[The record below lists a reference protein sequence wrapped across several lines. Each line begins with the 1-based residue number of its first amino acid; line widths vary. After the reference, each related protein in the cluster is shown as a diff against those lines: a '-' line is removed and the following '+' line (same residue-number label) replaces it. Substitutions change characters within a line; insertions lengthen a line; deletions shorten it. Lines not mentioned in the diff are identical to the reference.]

1 MQCKIAPLKRR
12 CDNTLVANHI
22 VFWVQTLYFCRS
34 MAALLRKIKQG
45 IGDRILRREIEP
57 VRLRSGSNF
66 RSAQRVGIIYQDVDK
81 LYYDR
86 LQEFGSHLKAKYDI
100 KVVHTLA
107 FVDEKEKK
115 LPEYQRQKADAEFFT
130 RQDLNWHLKP
140 IQNVSNFITQDFD
153 ILIDFSGGKI
163 VPLNFVLKE
172 SIARMKVGMRGTPAE
187 RYCDFIIDMGDQ
199 FGVDKFIEQLNLYLS
214 NPKIK

>member
-1 MQCKIAPLKRR
+1 
-12 CDNTLVANHI
+12 
-22 VFWVQTLYFCRS
+22 

-45 IGDRILRREIEP
+45 IGDRFLRREIEP

-66 RSAQRVGIIYQDVDK
+66 RSAQRVGFIYKDVDQSF
-81 LYYDR
+81 YQR
-86 LQEFGSHLKAKYDI
+86 LGEFADHLKAKYDI
-100 KVVHTLA
+100 KTVHSLA

-115 LPEYQRQKADAEFFT
+115 LPEYQRQRVDAEFFT
-130 RQDLNWHLKP
+130 RQDLNWHMKP
-140 IQNVSNFITQDFD
+140 IRNVSNFLTQDFD
-153 ILIDFSGGKI
+153 ILIDFSGGKV

-172 SIARMKVGMRGTPAE
+172 SVARMKVGMRGTPAE

-199 FGVDKFIEQLNLYLS
+199 FGLDKFIEQLNLYLS

>member
-1 MQCKIAPLKRR
+1 
-12 CDNTLVANHI
+12 
-22 VFWVQTLYFCRS
+22 

-66 RSAQRVGIIYQDVDK
+66 RSAQRVGIIYKDIDK
-81 LYYDR
+81 PYYDR
-86 LQEFGSHLKAKYDI
+86 LQEFGDHLKAKYEI
-100 KVVHTLA
+100 KVVHSLA

-115 LPEYQRQKADAEFFT
+115 LPEYQRQKVDAEFFT
-130 RQDLNWHLKP
+130 RKDLNWHLKP
-140 IQNVSNFITQDFD
+140 VQNVSNFISQDFD
-153 ILIDFSGGKI
+153 ILIDFSGGHV

-172 SIARMKVGMRGTPAE
+172 SVARMKVGMRGTPAE
-187 RYCDFIIDMGDQ
+187 RYCDFIINMGDQ

>member
-1 MQCKIAPLKRR
+1 
-12 CDNTLVANHI
+12 
-22 VFWVQTLYFCRS
+22 

-45 IGDRILRREIEP
+45 IGNRMLRREIEP

-66 RSAQRVGIIYQDVDK
+66 RSAQRVGIMYKDVDRA
-81 LYYDR
+81 YYDR
-86 LQEFGSHLKAKYDI
+86 LREFGEHLKAKYDI
-100 KVVHTLA
+100 KQVHSLA

-115 LPEYQRQKADAEFFT
+115 LPEYQRQMAESTFFS

-140 IQNVSNFITQDFD
+140 VQNVQQFIAQDFD
-153 ILIDFSGGKI
+153 ILIDFSGGHI

-199 FGVDKFIEQLNLYLS
+199 FGLDKFIEQLNLYLS